1 LKRQRTSQHLKLH
14 ITSAQMS
21 SAAQL
26 TYILIEILSP
36 TNAIQI
42 SKAAAH
48 VLRVGTAVGHW
59 TCD

>member
-1 LKRQRTSQHLKLH
+1 
-14 ITSAQMS
+14 MS